1 MYFGVTTMAEM
12 EAAFA
17 AALESDKGSVIDCVL
32 DMDEMVRP
40 MVAGGAHIT
49 DFLLK

>member
-1 MYFGVTTMAEM
+1 M
-12 EAAFA
+12 EAAFQ
-17 AALESDKGSVIDCVL
+17 AALESGQGCVIDCVL

-40 MVAGGAHIT
+40 MVPGGAHIT